1 MATIPWTWSTNLA
14 VAGFLDFLNTSRPS
28 VERSNR
34 LLQQI
39 AANPS
44 QQQRPSGPTVQDL
57 ISRDM
62 LDQMTQE
69 DPLAEA
75 GLRDLAP
82 SLPAPIVLPPLPQ
95 RKPPAP
101 TAAPATFPR
110 RSAPPETGPWAG
122 HQPEAVYNALE
133 FVESSHN
140 PTARSAA
147 GARGLMQ
154 LMPETAAELAKRR
167 GIEGFHTGML
177 SDPSLNRSFG
187 QEYIRQQVGKF
198 GTLEL
203 GLAGYNWGQGH
214 LRRLIDRLGTSDYN
228 VISKYLPDETWFHVE
243 RVKARLEGR
252 KPPEERPQPQRTF
265 RRQDRSG

>member
-1 MATIPWTWSTNLA
+1 M
-14 VAGFLDFLNTSRPS
+14 AGFLDFLSTSRPG

-39 AANPS
+39 AANP
-44 QQQRPSGPTVQDL
+44 QRPSGPTVQDL

-82 SLPAPIVLPPLPQ
+82 SPPAPVVLPPLPQ

-101 TAAPATFPR
+101 VAFPR

-122 HQPEAVYNALE
+122 HRPESVYNALE

-140 PTARSAA
+140 PRARSEA

-154 LMPETAAELAKRR
+154 LMPETAAELARKR
-167 GIEGFHTGML
+167 GIGNFHEGML
-177 SDPSLNRSFG
+177 NDPSLNRSFG
-187 QEYIRQQVGKF
+187 QEYIRQQVSKF

-214 LRRLIDRLGTSDYN
+214 LRRLIDRLGTTDYS

-252 KPPEERPQPQRTF
+252 KPPEERPHPQQRL
-265 RRQDRSG
+265 RSSGRSG